1 MHERLP
7 GGHLATDLIRYVDV
21 GGSHRPESLALYWQR
36 MSPSLSELLK
46 LPAGERAELAMA
58 LWESLSDA
66 EREGELELT
75 PDEASELDRR
85 WMDHV
90 QRPESSI
97 PWDEVRRKLLDRE

>member
-1 MHERLP
+1 MDASDAI
-7 GGHLATDLIRYVDV
+7 LAEDW
-21 GGSHRPESLALYWQR
+21 P

-58 LWESLSDA
+58 LWESLSNA
-66 EREGELELT
+66 EREAELELT
-75 PDEASELDRR
+75 SEDVAELDRR
-85 WMDHV
+85 WSDHV

>member
-1 MHERLP
+1 
-7 GGHLATDLIRYVDV
+7 
-21 GGSHRPESLALYWQR
+21 

-58 LWESLSDA
+58 FWESLSNA
-66 EREGELELT
+66 QRETELELT
-75 PDEASELDRR
+75 SEDVAELDRR
-85 WMDHV
+85 WSDHV

>member
-1 MHERLP
+1 
-7 GGHLATDLIRYVDV
+7 
-21 GGSHRPESLALYWQR
+21 
-36 MSPSLSELLK
+36 
-46 LPAGERAELAMA
+46 MA
-58 LWESLSDA
+58 LWESLSEA

-75 PDEASELDRR
+75 SEEVAELDRR